1 MTAVVEIEGIGETY
15 AAMLQNAGLDTTEA
29 LLGEGSSPAGR
40 HEIAEKTGISEK
52 LILKWVNHADLFRIN
67 GVAGQYAE
75 LLEASGVDT
84 VVELAQR
91 NPANLT
97 SKMDEVNENRNLVNR
112 VPSESET
119 ARWIEEAKTL
129 PRQVSY

>member
-1 MTAVVEIEGIGETY
+1 MTAVVEIEGVGETY
-15 AAMLQNAGLDTTEA
+15 AAMLQGAGLDTTEA

-40 HEIAEKTGISEK
+40 REIADKTGISEK

-67 GVAGQYAE
+67 GVAGQFAE

-91 NPANLT
+91 NAANLT
-97 SKMDEVNENRNLVNR
+97 TKMDEVNENRNLVNR